1 MRRLITLLMIV
12 LAAGSAPAAEDNL
25 NRGMKLYKQHRYDDA
40 FQVLW
45 NNHLEAAADS
55 RQKHQLSLGM
65 VCLQSARLYRQ
76 LYGLSLR
83 LNLDYLTRLIADEQQ
98 LDSRLV
104 KLYLG
109 KTLLQAGE
117 LTESKAF
124 LTQFFNDQSA
134 PLSDRKLAGIDLAAA
149 YYLQGK
155 QDRAEKIWAKV
166 DSNQSVPSIATSLA
180 STYSRL
186 GLDAKQPAALCSR
199 ALGRQPPGTR
209 PSIRMVSDI
218 VGVYAVQNR
227 VAEGLQLLQQSDLR
241 SYFHEEVLVKN
252 KVIRFYD
259 PMLLLNLFH
268 LYASAATS
276 YLKDALAG
284 ADDKLSAAAGMYLCE
299 AYELS
304 GAPDQ
309 SLQLADTILSQ
320 GKWPVWMQNRLKIRR
335 ATAQFLL
342 GQKETAEVQFEQLR
356 QSKSDPDLAAELLM
370 ACCDYGIDFPQ
381 AVISAS
387 ELAQKGEGKRYAR
400 LNYALG
406 RYYLWKKDYVKA
418 VNHMEAGR
426 DKSNKNRIEFN
437 DPMMLVHLADAYYYS
452 RKYSEALE
460 IFFEMSKQFPAVRQI
475 QVAIQGVY
483 SMEQKSAGD
492 AKIF

>member
-1 MRRLITLLMIV
+1 MKRLALLLIII
-12 LAAGSAPAAEDNL
+12 LTAGVAPAAEDNL

-40 FQVLW
+40 FQVLRT
-45 NNHLEAAADS
+45 NHLEAES
-55 RQKHQLSLGM
+55 GPRQKLQLSLGM
-65 VCLQSARLYRQ
+65 VSLQTARLYQQ
-76 LYGLSLR
+76 LYNLSLR
-83 LNLDYLTRLIADEQQ
+83 MSLDYLTRLIADEQQ

-109 KTLLQAGE
+109 KTLLQTGE
-117 LTESKAF
+117 LTESTAF
-124 LTQFFNDQSA
+124 LAKLLDDNSA
-134 PLSDRKLAGIDLAAA
+134 PEQDRQLAGIELGAA

-155 QDRAEKIWAKV
+155 HKRAEKFWSKINAG
-166 DSNQSVPSIATSLA
+166 DPSVVASLA
-180 STYSRL
+180 SVYNRL
-186 GLDAKQPAALCSR
+186 GLDAKEPAALCST
-199 ALGRQPPGTR
+199 ALEQQPPGMP

-218 VGVYAVQNR
+218 VGVYAGQNR
-227 VAEGLQLLQQSDLR
+227 FDEGLELLRQSDLR
-241 SYFHEEVLVKN
+241 SYFHEEVLVEN

-259 PMLLLNLFH
+259 PMLLLNLFN
-268 LYASAATS
+268 LYANASVT
-276 YLKDALAG
+276 YLQEAMDGQDA
-284 ADDKLSAAAGMYLCE
+284 KLSAAAGTYLCE
-299 AYELS
+299 AYEMS
-304 GAPDQ
+304 GAADQ
-309 SLQLADTILSQ
+309 SLQLAQRILSRQ
-320 GKWPVWMQNRLKIRR
+320 NWPVWMQNRLKIRR
-335 ATAQFLL
+335 ATAQFML
-342 GQKETAEVQFEQLR
+342 GQKEIAEKQFQELR
-356 QSKSDPDLAAELLM
+356 QSKSDPDLAAELLI
-370 ACCDYGIDFPQ
+370 ACRNYGIDFPQ

-387 ELAQKGEGKRYAR
+387 ELAQKGEGKRFAR

-437 DPMMLVHLADAYYYS
+437 DPLMLIHLADAYYYS

>member
-1 MRRLITLLMIV
+1 MKRWVILLTVM
-12 LAAGSAPAAEDNL
+12 LAAGSALAADDAL
-25 NRGMKLYKQHRYDDA
+25 NRGMKLYKQHRYADA
-40 FQVLW
+40 FQVLRE
-45 NNHLEAAADS
+45 NHSEGAADQ
-55 RQKHQLSLGM
+55 RQKLQLSLGM
-65 VCLQSARLYRQ
+65 VSLQSARLYQQ

-83 LNLDYLTRLIADEQQ
+83 MSLGYLTRLIADEQQ

-109 KTLLQAGE
+109 KTLLQTGE
-117 LTESKAF
+117 LTESTAF
-124 LTQFFNDQSA
+124 LAKFVNDKNAAQE
-134 PLSDRKLAGIDLAAA
+134 DRQIAGIELGAA

-155 QDRAEKIWAKV
+155 HDRAEKHWSGV
-166 DSNQSVPSIATSLA
+166 NDGDPSAAASLA
-180 STYSRL
+180 SVYNRL
-186 GLDAKQPAALCSR
+186 GLVQRQPVALCSR
-199 ALGRQPPGTR
+199 ALAQQPPGQR
-209 PSIRMVSDI
+209 PSIAMVSDI
-218 VGVYAVQNR
+218 IGVYAGQNR
-227 VAEGLQLLQQSDLR
+227 IDEGLELLQQADLR
-241 SYFHEEVLVKN
+241 SYFHEEVLVEN

-259 PMLLLNLFH
+259 PMLLQSLFQ
-268 LYASAATS
+268 LYAAAAVFN
-276 YLKDALAG
+276 LQ
-284 ADDKLSAAAGMYLCE
+284 AAAGGPNARLAATAGTYLCE
-299 AYELS
+299 GYEMT
-304 GAPDQ
+304 GEADR
-309 SLQLADTILSQ
+309 SLELADKILAQS
-320 GKWPVWMQNRLKIRR
+320 KWPAWMENRLKIRR

-342 GQKETAEVQFEQLR
+342 GQKEIAENQFEQLR
-356 QSKSDPDLAAELLM
+356 QTKSDPDLSAELLM
-370 ACCDYGIDFPQ
+370 ASCNYGIDFPQ
-381 AVISAS
+381 AVISAT
-387 ELAQKGEGKRYAR
+387 ELAQKGEGKRFAR

-437 DPMMLVHLADAYYYS
+437 DPLMLVHLADAYYYS

>member
-1 MRRLITLLMIV
+1 MKRLVILLIVV
-12 LAAGSAPAAEDNL
+12 LAAGIALSAEDNL

-40 FQVLW
+40 LQVLRTQ
-45 NNHLEAAADS
+45 HLEPAAE
-55 RQKHQLSLGM
+55 RKQKQQLGLGM
-65 VCLQSARLYRQ
+65 VCLQTARLYQQ

-83 LNLDYLTRLIADEQQ
+83 LSLDYLTRLIADEQQ

-109 KTLLQAGE
+109 KTLLQTGE

-124 LTQFFNDQSA
+124 LTKFFNDQSA
-134 PLSDRKLAGIDLAAA
+134 AEPDRQLAGIDLATA
-149 YYLQGK
+149 YYRQGK
-155 QDRAEKIWAKV
+155 RNQAEKLWSTV
-166 DSNQSVPSIATSLA
+166 SRNGSDPTIAASLA
-180 STYSRL
+180 SAYSRL
-186 GLDAKQPAALCSR
+186 GLDAKDPAALCSR
-199 ALGRQPPGTR
+199 ALAQQPTGAQ
-209 PSIRMVSDI
+209 PSIRIVSDI
-218 VGVYAVQNR
+218 VGVYAAQNR
-227 VAEGLQLLQQSDLR
+227 VDEGLRMLQQSDLR
-241 SYFHEEVLVKN
+241 SFFHEEVLVEN

-259 PMLLLNLFH
+259 PMLLQNLFH
-268 LYASAATS
+268 LYASAAID
-276 YLKDALAG
+276 YLQEAASG
-284 ADDKLSAAAGMYLCE
+284 ADPKLSAAAGMYLCE
-299 AYELS
+299 AYEMS
-304 GAPDQ
+304 GAAEK
-309 SLQLADTILSQ
+309 SLQLAEKILAES
-320 GKWPVWMQNRLKIRR
+320 KWPVRMQNRLKIRR

-342 GQKETAEVQFEQLR
+342 GQKDTAEGEFEQLR

-370 ACCDYGIDFPQ
+370 ACCNYGIDFPQ

-387 ELAQKGEGKRYAR
+387 ELAQKGEGKRFAR

-418 VNHMEAGR
+418 VSHMEAGR

-437 DPMMLVHLADAYYYS
+437 DPLMLIHLADAYYYS